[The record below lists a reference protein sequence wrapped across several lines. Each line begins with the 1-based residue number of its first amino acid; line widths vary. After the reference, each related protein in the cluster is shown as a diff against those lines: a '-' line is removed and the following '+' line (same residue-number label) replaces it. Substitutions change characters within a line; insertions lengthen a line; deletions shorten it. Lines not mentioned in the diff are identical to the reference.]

1 MKNEEFA
8 PFSPDLYGNY
18 SFLVL
23 HPSFLS
29 VTCSANFSKKKNRS
43 NLLIIFASRTT
54 DI

>member
-23 HPSFLS
+23 HPSFSL
-29 VTCSANFSKKKNRS
+29 C
-43 NLLIIFASRTT
+43 NL
-54 DI
+54 